1 MSFGEQFLVHP
12 DLFPARRSGETWG
25 ERELVIDLPGGPYL
39 FTGLNAGQEAHVRR
53 RFGSFCGLGAGSP
66 PAVETRFFRAAEA
79 DFREIDTRGWEYGL
93 DLDFGLAAVRVAG
106 LRLMARL
113 DWRPGL
119 AAAVWTPDAGGE
131 AFAGIFENAFRA
143 LVSYRLLESGG
154 VVLHG
159 AALARRQEGGGA
171 FLFLGRSGAG
181 KSTVSRLGME
191 RGLTVLSDDL
201 NALLPGELPGAAVA
215 TVAAATAVVKLPF
228 TGDVGEPGAPSP
240 PHPLRAL
247 FRLEKSAEEA
257 VSPLS
262 RAEVVG
268 CLLAC
273 SPFLNTDPYRRETLV
288 SILSALVP
296 RSLPA
301 YALRFSLTGRFW
313 ELPELA

>member
-12 DLFPARRSGETWG
+12 DLFPARRSGEPWG
-25 ERELVIDLPGGPYL
+25 DRELVIDLAGGPYL
-39 FTGLNAGQEAHVRR
+39 FTGLNAAQEVAVRR
-53 RFGSFCGLGAGSP
+53 RFGAFCRDGWAT
-66 PAVETRFFRAAEA
+66 PAVETRLFRAAEG
-79 DFREIDTRGWEYGL
+79 DFREIDTRGWEYEL
-93 DLDFGLAAVRVAG
+93 DLDFGLGAVRIAG

-119 AAAVWTPDAGGE
+119 TAAVWTPDAGDD

-143 LVSYRLLESGG
+143 LVAYRLLESGG
-154 VVLHG
+154 AVLHG
-159 AALARRQEGGGA
+159 AALVRGEGA

-201 NALLPGELPGAAVA
+201 NALLAAGPGGATGAAVL
-215 TVAAATAVVKLPF
+215 KLPF
-228 TGDVGEPGAPSP
+228 TGDFGEPGAPSP
-240 PHPLRAL
+240 PVPLRAVL
-247 FRLEKSAEEA
+247 RLEKSAEEA
-257 VSPLS
+257 VTPLS

-288 SILSALVP
+288 SVLSALIP

-301 YALRFSLTGRFW
+301 YALRFSLTGRLW
-313 ELPELA
+313 ELPELL